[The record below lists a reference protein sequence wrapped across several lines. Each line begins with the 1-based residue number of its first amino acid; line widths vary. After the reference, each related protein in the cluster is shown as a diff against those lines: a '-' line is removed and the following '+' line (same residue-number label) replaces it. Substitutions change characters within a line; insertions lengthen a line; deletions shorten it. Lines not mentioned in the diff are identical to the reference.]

1 MSSCIAS
8 HLPPPENE
16 GGGAAATASSTA
28 VELRGDL
35 RGYRVEE
42 LDGGHATPRIIL

>member
-1 MSSCIAS
+1 
-8 HLPPPENE
+8 
-16 GGGAAATASSTA
+16 

>member
-1 MSSCIAS
+1 V
-8 HLPPPENE
+8 HRFPL
-16 GGGAAATASSTA
+16 AATRERRRRRSRNGIEHS